1 MLIWKLRIIHIV
13 YFKKYTNVLKVYL
26 QKIYK
31 FVKKQ
36 KTKTC
41 KQRNW
46 NIFLCLVHNIHLFYY
61 IHILYDKKK
70 IWIAT
75 KTWGVKFK
83 YY

>member
-1 MLIWKLRIIHIV
+1 MLIRKLRIIHIV

-46 NIFLCLVHNIHLFYY
+46 NIFFVFS
-61 IHILYDKKK
+61 
-70 IWIAT
+70 A
-75 KTWGVKFK
+75 
-83 YY
+83 